1 MADPADI
8 AALAAARA
16 EARDLEAE
24 SRAAGTRL
32 RAAEAQLARLQA
44 SGGPPARIEAMLR
57 RVEELTDAR
66 DELTGRL
73 EEVRARIQVLVDRI
87 AAADGPESALASL
100 DGGLPIALLPLRIE
114 TRFAEGGTTLHI
126 RVFPDQVHVD
136 AHEPELTED
145 ERAAGRAYWERRW
158 PAPGDAEVAGAAWAT
173 VAAGRRATRAR
184 WIVDVTTPANPLGT
198 PPGPQHAD
206 VALRAETWTRPARAV
221 ALPTRWVAVGR
232 RGGRELFRVW
242 SGPVGDA
249 LDVAPS
255 PEDDPGRPLGNEGLR
270 WLTEPQ
276 AARDAGMLLT
286 VRDADI
292 CQVPAW
298 PPGSTS

>member
-16 EARDLEAE
+16 EARDLEAQ
-24 SRAAGTRL
+24 SRAAGARL
-32 RAAEAQLARLQA
+32 RAAEAQLERLVA
-44 SGGPPARIEAMLR
+44 SGAPPARIEAALR
-57 RVEELTDAR
+57 RVEALSNAR
-66 DELTGRL
+66 DEITGRL
-73 EEVRARIQVLVDRI
+73 EEVRARIQELADRI
-87 AAADGPESALASL
+87 ATADGPEAAVASL
-100 DGGLPIALLPLRIE
+100 DGGLPVALLPLRIE
-114 TRFAEGGTTLHI
+114 TRFADAGTTLRI

-158 PAPGDAEVAGAAWAT
+158 PAPDDADVAGAAWAA

-184 WIVDVTTPANPLGT
+184 WIVDATTPANPLGA
-198 PPGPQHAD
+198 PSGPQHVD

-221 ALPTRWVAVGR
+221 ALPTRWVAIGR

-255 PEDDPGRPLGNEGLR
+255 PEDDPERPLGTERLR

-276 AARDAGMLLT
+276 EAA
-286 VRDADI
+286 
-292 CQVPAW
+292 
-298 PPGSTS
+298 